1 MVIPFRLFFSG
12 AVTFPRLPE
21 LVLQED
27 AAVELDPSAAAVLAD
42 PSLVQAARVALAQ
55 SSERIR
61 F

>member
-1 MVIPFRLFFSG
+1 VIPFRLFFPG

-27 AAVELDPSAAAVLAD
+27 AAVELDLKAAALLAD
-42 PSLVQAARVALAQ
+42 PSLVQVARAVLAQ

-61 F
+61 V